1 MREYMLL
8 GKNAA
13 DAGSSLY
20 LKIEMKAADIAPQQ
34 EAFYVRAT
42 GEEYEKM
49 REYMLLGKNAAD
61 AGSSLYLK
69 IEMKAADIAP
79 QQEAFYV
86 RAEDMVI
93 QESVREV

>member
-1 MREYMLL
+1 LSEKDQPVHESL
-8 GKNAA
+8 GCDGLFRIVVAQGETAA
-13 DAGSSLY
+13 VY
-20 LKIEMKAADIAPQQ
+20 L
-34 EAFYVRAT
+34 VT

-49 REYMLLGKNAAD
+49 REYMLLGKDAAD

-93 QESVREV
+93 QESVREF